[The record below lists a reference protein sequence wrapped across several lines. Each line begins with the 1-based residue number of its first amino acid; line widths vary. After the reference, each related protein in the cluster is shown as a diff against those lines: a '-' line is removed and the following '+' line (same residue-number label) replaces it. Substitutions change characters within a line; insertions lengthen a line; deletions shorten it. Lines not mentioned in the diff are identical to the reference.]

1 MEILLGEG
9 GLAGGPVL
17 RIRDLRVGTAD
28 GDIVRG
34 VDLEIARGQIVGLV
48 GESGCGKTTLGLSIA
63 GLLGTSRRVLGGS
76 IAFEGETIVDAGTD
90 RTQPL
95 RGGRIGFVPQD
106 PFGALDPLRH
116 VGPQLARPLRLH
128 RGLSEEAALDRI
140 SELLVAVK
148 MGDPRAILRKYPH
161 ELSGGQLQRA
171 VIASALS
178 TEPTLLIADE
188 PTSALDVIVQA
199 QVLQTFLELVREVGA
214 AVILVTHDI
223 GVVAETTTRMATM
236 YAGKIVE
243 FGPTRDLLTTPRH
256 PYLGALLASLPRLDE
271 DDERLFAIPGRPPQL
286 PGLLWPCA
294 FAPRCPFA
302 TRICTE
308 QEPGANPGD
317 EHGYACHHPLHEAA
331 RAQVRA

>member
-1 MEILLGEG
+1 
-9 GLAGGPVL
+9 LA
-17 RIRDLRVGTAD
+17 
-28 GDIVRG
+28 
-34 VDLEIARGQIVGLV
+34 
-48 GESGCGKTTLGLSIA
+48 IA
-63 GLLGTSRRVLGGS
+63 GLLGSGRRVLGGS
-76 IAFEGETIVDAGTD
+76 IEFEGETIVDAQTD
-90 RTQPL
+90 KTQRL
-95 RGGRIGFVPQD
+95 RGVRIGFVPQD
-106 PFGALDPLRH
+106 PFGALDPLLH

-128 RGLSEEAALDRI
+128 RGLSKDVAVERI
-140 SELLVAVK
+140 CELLSAVR

-171 VIASALS
+171 VIASTLS
-178 TEPTLLIADE
+178 VEPTLLIADE

-199 QVLQTFLELVREVGA
+199 QVLESFLELARGVGA

-223 GVVAETTTRMATM
+223 GVVAETTTKTATM

-243 FGPTRDLLTTPRH
+243 FGPTRDLLTRPRH
-256 PYLGALLASLPRLDE
+256 PYLGALLASLPRLGE
-271 DDERLFAIPGRPPQL
+271 GPRRLFAIPGHPPQL

-308 QEPGANPGD
+308 QEPEADPGD
-317 EHGYACHHPLHEAA
+317 EHRYACHHPLDETS